1 MRPRIKIAGILNL
14 DPDSFSGDG
23 IGNPDAALRHAVAL
37 RDAGADLVDVGA
49 VSTRPGYALPD
60 DRTECARLAAVL
72 PLLRREGVP
81 FSVDAFR
88 APAVVLALD
97 VGAAMVN
104 DVFALRDP
112 GVLAR
117 VRDASADFVLM
128 AAPGVSSDALHGAP
142 EDPVASAHAFLA
154 ERLAACRASGIASER
169 IWIDPGIGFF
179 GPGDVSPRLLRA
191 LPAFVALHPRVYV
204 GLSRKRFLDAFLVP
218 GGSADVAAA
227 RRSAAIGAHLAAA
240 SLGAGFLRVH
250 DVRETVEA
258 LSAFWAICGP

>member
-14 DPDSFSGDG
+14 DPESFSGDG

-72 PLLRREGVP
+72 PLLEREGVP

-88 APAVVLALD
+88 APAVALALD
-97 VGAAMVN
+97 AGAAMVN
-104 DVFALRDP
+104 DVFALRGPD
-112 GVLAR
+112 VLAR
-117 VRDASADFVLM
+117 VRDASADLVLM
-128 AAPGVSSDALHGAP
+128 ATPGASPAALHGAL

-154 ERLAACRASGIASER
+154 ERIAVCRVAGIVPER

-179 GPGDVSPRLLRA
+179 GPGDASLRLLRA

-204 GLSRKRFLDAFLVP
+204 GLSRKRFLDAFVVP
-218 GGSADVAAA
+218 GGSADVATA
-227 RRSAAIGAHLAAA
+227 RRSPGIGAHLAAA

-258 LSAFWAICGP
+258 LSAFRAILGP